1 MAVNAILSAMRAH
14 TKSIHFGLEPAS
26 RKPQKIETEIVIKR
40 LIHRDQ
46 SSHLKKKSATQF

>member
-46 SSHLKKKSATQF
+46 SSHLKNSATQF